1 MKTESGGAEAVNREL
16 LEVLKQVVANQAIQ
30 ATAELNED
38 IAQRLTAALQYRDG
52 QAQPGFSASQRQ
64 LVLRFRALRNGLG
77 NLARHG
83 EQDNVLLPAPQLFRD
98 REGTITMRFAN
109 RLPAEAETL
118 RLFTSGGNQTDQFE
132 PVGGRQ
138 EVPGIRDVE
147 NVAWIQVDDQHG
159 NPILLGFP
167 QLVSS
172 AKRAEEQS

>member
-1 MKTESGGAEAVNREL
+1 MTTESGDAEAVNRKL
-16 LEVLKQVVANQAIQ
+16 LEVLEQVVANQAIQ
-30 ATAELNED
+30 ATAELNEN

-83 EQDNVLLPAPQLFRD
+83 EQDTVLLPAPQLFSDGR
-98 REGTITMRFAN
+98 MSFASS
-109 RLPAEAETL
+109 LPADAETL
-118 RLFTSGGNQTDQFE
+118 RLYDSGGNQTDQFE
-132 PVGGRQ
+132 PVSGRQ
-138 EVPGIRDVE
+138 EVSGICEVE
-147 NVAWIQVDDQHG
+147 DVAWVQVDDQYG

-167 QLVSS
+167 QPVSS